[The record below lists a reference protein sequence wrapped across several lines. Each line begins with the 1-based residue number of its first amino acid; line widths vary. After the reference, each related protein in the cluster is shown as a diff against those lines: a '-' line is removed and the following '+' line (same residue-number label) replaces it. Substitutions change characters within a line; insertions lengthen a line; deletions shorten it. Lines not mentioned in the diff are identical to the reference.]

1 MLVEIS
7 LGSKQPCG
15 MRNDEMN
22 EINDQVQS
30 STTQKK
36 PELIGVVTKTNNQ
49 KTIKVTI
56 EMHVKHRKYG
66 KYQKRSSVVHA
77 HDESN
82 SCKEGDLVRIFACK
96 RYYKSKTWVVE
107 SILK

>member
-1 MLVEIS
+1 M
-7 LGSKQPCG
+7 QA
-15 MRNDEMN
+15 M
-22 EINDQVQS
+22 NDQVRS
-30 STTQKK
+30 SAIQKK
-36 PELIGVVTKTNNQ
+36 PELVGIVSKTNNH
-49 KTIKVTI
+49 KTVKVTI

-82 SCKEGDLVRIFACK
+82 SCKEGDLVRIIACK
-96 RYYKSKTWVVE
+96 RYSKTKAWVVE